1 VDNFHGS
8 ATPSV
13 QTDANLTQ
21 AGFFTLEKNIAAT
34 TEGERALA
42 RTICAD

>member
-21 AGFFTLEKNIAAT
+21 AGFFTLEKIAAT